1 MNAHQAVEYVQNA
14 GAELGTAAFFRQE
27 HAHPMTDH
35 PVPEASSS
43 EPVVPPVP
51 STGVPSAPEQP
62 TPAQP
67 TPAQP
72 TPAQPTPAQPTSA
85 PPAHAQVTGGR
96 PGRLSGLKRFGGFLF
111 AILAF
116 FLFRALT
123 ADDGTHGIKTGECIA
138 SVGTDDFKKV
148 DCGDSTSLGSV
159 TFVEKNAPTDE
170 TSALALCAKHDA
182 TNAFTSATSDG
193 GAGTIIC
200 VADRK

>member
-1 MNAHQAVEYVQNA
+1 VNTHQAVEYVQNA
-14 GAELGTAAFFRQE
+14 GAELGTAALFRQE

-43 EPVVPPVP
+43 EPVAPPVP
-51 STGVPSAPEQP
+51 STGVPA
-62 TPAQP
+62 A
-67 TPAQP
+67 
-72 TPAQPTPAQPTSA
+72 PAQPTPAQPTSA
-85 PPAHAQVTGGR
+85 PPAQAQVTGGK

-123 ADDGTHGIKTGECIA
+123 ADDGTHGIKIGECIA

-170 TSALALCAKHDA
+170 TSSLALCAKHGA
-182 TNAFTSATSDG
+182 TNAFTSATSEG

-200 VADRK
+200 VADPK

>member
-1 MNAHQAVEYVQNA
+1 
-14 GAELGTAAFFRQE
+14 
-27 HAHPMTDH
+27 MTDH
-35 PVPEASSS
+35 PVPEASSP
-43 EPVVPPVP
+43 EPVAQPAP
-51 STGVPSAPEQP
+51 STGVPSAPPEPTPAEP

-67 TPAQP
+67 TPA
-72 TPAQPTPAQPTSA
+72 
-85 PPAHAQVTGGR
+85 PPAHAQTGGTS
-96 PGRLSGLKRFGGFLF
+96 GRLSGLKRFGGFLF

-159 TFVEKNAPTDE
+159 TFIEKNAPTDQ

-182 TNAFTSATSDG
+182 ANAFTSATSDG

-200 VADRK
+200 VADPK

>member
-1 MNAHQAVEYVQNA
+1 MS
-14 GAELGTAAFFRQE
+14 
-27 HAHPMTDH
+27 DH
-35 PVPEASSS
+35 PVPEATSP
-43 EPVVPPVP
+43 EPVAQPAP
-51 STGVPSAPEQP
+51 STGVPSA
-62 TPAQP
+62 PAQP

-72 TPAQPTPAQPTSA
+72 TYAQPAPDEPTPA
-85 PPAHAQVTGGR
+85 PPAHAQTGGTSR
-96 PGRLSGLKRFGGFLF
+96 RLSGLKRFGGFLF

-159 TFVEKNAPTDE
+159 TFIEKNAPTDE

-182 TNAFTSATSDG
+182 GNAFTSATSDG

-200 VADRK
+200 VADPK

>member
-1 MNAHQAVEYVQNA
+1 MS
-14 GAELGTAAFFRQE
+14 
-27 HAHPMTDH
+27 DH
-35 PVPEASSS
+35 SVPEATQP
-43 EPVVPPVP
+43 EPVGQP
-51 STGVPSAPEQP
+51 SQS
-62 TPAQP
+62 AQP
-67 TPAQP
+67 TQWAQP
-72 TPAQPTPAQPTSA
+72 TQSAQPAPT
-85 PPAHAQVTGGR
+85 T
-96 PGRLSGLKRFGGFLF
+96 PGRLSGLKRFGVFLL

-170 TSALALCAKHDA
+170 TSALALCSKHGA
-182 TNAFTSATSDG
+182 ANAFTSATSDG

-200 VADRK
+200 VADPK